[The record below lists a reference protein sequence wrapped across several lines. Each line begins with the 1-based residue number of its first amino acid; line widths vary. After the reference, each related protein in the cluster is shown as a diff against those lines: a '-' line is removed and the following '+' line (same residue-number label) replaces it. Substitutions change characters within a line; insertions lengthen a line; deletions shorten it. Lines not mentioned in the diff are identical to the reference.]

1 MRIFMRILLTLYIL
15 FVLFIAGVTLCC
27 AWGIISFDYPA
38 WWLDQL
44 YGSTAV
50 IWIVSAVGVA
60 VVIVSFI
67 LMFSGIRRRKPKAA
81 SIRQTENGAISIT
94 VTALEDMAL
103 RFITA
108 NAAVRTVR
116 TAVLVRDGKLV
127 VQGRLAVA
135 EGTNIPE
142 TLQSIQAGLKAH
154 IELLAG
160 IEVTKIMLL
169 VEKTTQVVKARVE

>member
-27 AWGIISFDYPA
+27 AWGIISIDYPS
-38 WWLDQL
+38 WWLEQL

-50 IWIVSAVGVA
+50 IWIVSVIGVA
-60 VVIVSFI
+60 VVIVSFM

-81 SIRQTENGAISIT
+81 NIRHTDKGAISIT
-94 VTALEDMAL
+94 VTALEEMSM
-103 RFITA
+103 RFIA
-108 NAAVRTVR
+108 AHDAVRTVKA
-116 TAVLVRDGKLV
+116 TVIVRDSKLIV
-127 VQGRLAVA
+127 NARLALA

-142 TLQSIQAGLKAH
+142 VLQELQTGLKAH

-160 IEVTKIMLL
+160 IEVNKIILL

>member
-27 AWGIISFDYPA
+27 AWGLISVDYPA

-44 YGSTAV
+44 YGNTAV
-50 IWIVSAVGVA
+50 IWIVSIIGVA
-60 VVIVSFI
+60 VVIVSFM

-81 SIRQTENGAISIT
+81 NVRHTDKGVISIT
-94 VTALEDMAL
+94 VTALEDMSM
-103 RFITA
+103 RFIA
-108 NAAVRTVR
+108 AHEAVRTVKA
-116 TAVLVRDGKLV
+116 AVIVRDAKLIV
-127 VQGRLAVA
+127 NARLAVA

-142 TLQSIQAGLKAH
+142 VLQELQTGLKAH

-160 IEVTKIMLL
+160 IEVNKIMLL

>member
-27 AWGIISFDYPA
+27 AWGIISIDYPS
-38 WWLDQL
+38 WWLEQL

-50 IWIVSAVGVA
+50 IWIVSVIGVA
-60 VVIVSFI
+60 VVIVSFM

-81 SIRQTENGAISIT
+81 NIRHTDKGAISIT
-94 VTALEDMAL
+94 VTALEEMSL
-103 RFITA
+103 RFIA
-108 NAAVRTVR
+108 AHDAVRTVKA
-116 TAVLVRDGKLV
+116 TVIVRDSKLIV
-127 VQGRLAVA
+127 NARLALA

-142 TLQSIQAGLKAH
+142 VLQELQTGLKAH

-160 IEVTKIMLL
+160 IEVNKIILL